1 MAKGFDCATPLTAA
15 QARLFASQGFT
26 FVGRYL
32 AEAGSWKRLS
42 PAEALRITEAGLY
55 IVSFFERYANRVRE
69 GAGAGEIDGKLAL
82 QYAKEVRQPP
92 GSVIYA
98 AVDYDAPVR
107 DYDAIAA
114 YLEAFDAEIVGYEL
128 GVYGSYSVVKAM
140 HERGAANKLMQ
151 TYAWSRGLRYDP
163 ISIYQYKND
172 VTVNGVGI
180 DYNESNGDAGGW
192 KVGMAIVQQPA
203 LDPGV
208 AQTVI
213 NTWIKKSWADAEAAK
228 LGASAET
235 IQALTSQ
242 QRYYNQLANALRDAA
257 GLPRE

>member
-15 QARLFASQGFT
+15 LARLFASQGFT

-42 PAEALRITEAGLY
+42 PEEAQWITEAGMY

-69 GAGAGEIDGKLAL
+69 GAGAGAIDGKLAL

-98 AVDYDAPVR
+98 AVDYDAPAR
-107 DYDAIAA
+107 DYGAIAA
-114 YLEAFDAEIVGYEL
+114 YLRAFDAEIVGYEL

-140 HERGAANKLMQ
+140 HERGITTKLMQ

-172 VTVNGVGI
+172 VTVNGIGI

-228 LGASAET
+228 QGASAET
-235 IQALTSQ
+235 VQALTSQ

>member
-1 MAKGFDCATPLTAA
+1 MAKGFDCATPLTASLVK
-15 QARLFASQGFT
+15 QFASQGFT

-42 PAEALRITEAGLY
+42 PAEAKLISDAGLY

-69 GAGAGEIDGKLAL
+69 GAAAGTADGKLAL
-82 QYAKEVRQPP
+82 RYAQEVGQPV
-92 GSVIYA
+92 GSTIYA
-98 AVDYDAPVR
+98 AVDYDAPAG
-107 DYDAIAA
+107 DFNAIEA
-114 YLEAFDAEIVGYEL
+114 YIRAFDAQITGYEA
-128 GVYGSYSVVKAM
+128 GVYGSYYVVKAM
-140 HERGAANKLMQ
+140 HERGVTAKLMQ
-151 TYAWSRGLRYDP
+151 TYAWSRGLKYDA

-172 VTVNGVGI
+172 VIVNGIGI
-180 DYNESNGDAGGW
+180 DYNESNGNAGGW
-192 KVGMAIVQQPA
+192 KVGMAIIQQPC

-228 LGASAET
+228 KGADSAT
-235 IQALTSQ
+235 VQALTDQ
-242 QRYYNQLANALRDAA
+242 QKYYNQLANALRDAA